1 MAQNHTWIKDPFKM
15 QKKPKDFVVTEYRKF
30 TDVVSDSV

>member
-1 MAQNHTWIKDPFKM
+1 MAQKHARTKDPFKM

-30 TDVVSDSV
+30 TDIVSDSV